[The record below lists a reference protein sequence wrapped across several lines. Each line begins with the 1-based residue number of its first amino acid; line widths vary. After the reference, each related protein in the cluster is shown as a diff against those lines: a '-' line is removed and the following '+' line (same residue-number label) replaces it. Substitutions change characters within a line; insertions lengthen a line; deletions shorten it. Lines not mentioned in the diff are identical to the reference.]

1 MPAHRPQARP
11 GQGAITWRAS
21 CNCDLL
27 SLAAQPK
34 VFTLIFR
41 VNPDDNVA
49 CFSPDS
55 SAMSTLLQRLKSLL
69 VRAATRHDTDE
80 QYLADAVDVY
90 DLERRMR
97 ELDDRTSHPMS
108 DIRFGLYSR

>member
-1 MPAHRPQARP
+1 
-11 GQGAITWRAS
+11 
-21 CNCDLL
+21 
-27 SLAAQPK
+27 
-34 VFTLIFR
+34 
-41 VNPDDNVA
+41 
-49 CFSPDS
+49 
-55 SAMSTLLQRLKSLL
+55 MSTLLQRLKSLL

-108 DIRFGLYSR
+108 DIRFGLNSR